1 MTLLYNLDSLSTE
14 KENHIVP
21 PCTPDTLWCCLTFV
35 IVFDHLAKVL
45 YCSIPPSITENVA
58 VGWPPWPSEEVQ
70 KKELVSNLEM
80 TYNNKRNFVYSGKR
94 KKKNTQKLERQEKKI
109 NNFVS
114 QVIAKKSR
122 KTLLQWKK

>member
-1 MTLLYNLDSLSTE
+1 MLQLVGLLDLLKKY
-14 KENHIVP
+14 K
-21 PCTPDTLWCCLTFV
+21 
-35 IVFDHLAKVL
+35 
-45 YCSIPPSITENVA
+45 
-58 VGWPPWPSEEVQ
+58 